1 MTPQVRA
8 LSLENHRL
16 SAQLSFQNS
25 SSRRNTSLLQTIPS
39 FDSSATSSLEKE
51 ITRIDTTEPVLGTS
65 TAMNNI
71 LEMGDESPIQPRM
84 TFPLRAHKSASAPSK
99 ANAPNRNANSSSQG
113 SNTQI
118 NNAQTASPVRPPPS
132 ISSLLG
138 ASTTVL
144 PAFPNRH
151 SSKPSSSAGGTSGGG
166 ISIQPSAD
174 SLSSEGPS
182 MSSNQS
188 KAKAESKRSALKL
201 ATSQILLTSSTSAS
215 KFV

>member
-1 MTPQVRA
+1 M
-8 LSLENHRL
+8 
-16 SAQLSFQNS
+16 SFQNS

-39 FDSSATSSLEKE
+39 FDSSATTSLERE
-51 ITRIDTTEPVLGTS
+51 IAHIDTSEPAIATS

-71 LEMGDESPIQPRM
+71 LEMGDESPIQQAHM
-84 TFPLRAHKSASAPSK
+84 TFPLRAHKSSSAPSK
-99 ANAPNRNANSSSQG
+99 TNAAIRNANTSQV

-118 NNAQTASPVRPPPS
+118 NNSQTASPLRSPPPS

-151 SSKPSSSAGGTSGGG
+151 PSKPSTAVGGSNGGG
-166 ISIQPSAD
+166 ISLHPSSD

-188 KAKAESKRSALKL
+188 KARSDTKRSVLKV
-201 ATSQILLTSSTSAS
+201 ATSQILLTAS
-215 KFV
+215 KSSNKFI